1 MFVPSLSWYNDDF
14 NAKVGGK
21 VGFRTGRM
29 PERTSIIA
37 ARPYLRDKTLH
48 HEARASELS
57 IVS

>member
-48 HEARASELS
+48 HEAWL
-57 IVS
+57 VS